1 MTLASKKPG
10 FEDTQAVRLIVPG
23 MEKPNKMLRK
33 HLLAAI
39 GLVALGVSPSVAQ
52 DYNLAPTFG
61 QVTLNA
67 GFSPD
72 PHSVEI
78 VAGGGIDANTALG
91 TDFHNN
97 SCLGMIANAP
107 DYRVN
112 YTAGSWPLIFNV
124 MSEGDTTL
132 VINAPDGEW
141 YCDDDGAGYPNPMI
155 EFAVPLS
162 GQYDIWIGAYSG
174 GNPDAT
180 LNVTE
185 LGGTGG
191 QTPPPTTGGL
201 MPDYNLPP
209 TFGQMNLTAG
219 FTPDPHSVDL
229 VAGGPVEAGDALGT
243 DANGNYCVGTIAEAP
258 DYRINY
264 TSGSWPLIF
273 NVMASEDT
281 TLVINAP
288 DGQWYCND
296 DGAGYPNPEIV
307 FDTPMSGQYDI
318 WVGAYSGGNPD
329 ATLNVTE
336 LGGNAGPVTPPS
348 MPPANGG
355 MPDFGLPPTFG
366 QMNLTAGFTPDPHTV
381 AIVAGGPID
390 AGDALGTD
398 ANGNYCIGTIA
409 EAPDYRINYTSGS
422 WPLIFNVMA
431 SEDTTLVI
439 NAPDGQWY
447 CNDDG
452 AGYPNPEIVFD
463 TPMSGQYDIWI
474 GAYSGGNPD
483 ATLNVTELAGDAGPV
498 TPPPSMPPPTGN
510 MPDFTL
516 SPTYGQVTLTAGFTP
531 DPHTINLT
539 AGGEI
544 DALDALGGSCRG
556 DIATAPDYSLNYTSG
571 SWPLYIWAIAD
582 ADTTIVINGPDG
594 QWYCDD
600 DSAGSLNPLFEFA
613 NPQSGRYDIW
623 VGTYS
628 GGTAPATLYI
638 SELGP

>member
-318 WVGAYSGGNPD
+318 W
-329 ATLNVTE
+329 
-336 LGGNAGPVTPPS
+336 
-348 MPPANGG
+348 
-355 MPDFGLPPTFG
+355 
-366 QMNLTAGFTPDPHTV
+366 
-381 AIVAGGPID
+381 
-390 AGDALGTD
+390 
-398 ANGNYCIGTIA
+398 
-409 EAPDYRINYTSGS
+409 
-422 WPLIFNVMA
+422 
-431 SEDTTLVI
+431 
-439 NAPDGQWY
+439 
-447 CNDDG
+447 
-452 AGYPNPEIVFD
+452 
-463 TPMSGQYDIWI
+463 I